1 MSEADRI
8 PPALLDAIYAQ
19 ARAEFPNEC
28 CGYIRGRGADM
39 KLVQCKNYQDRLH
52 AVDPEAN
59 PRTAANGYNFGGR
72 EQLDFARS
80 FDGDD
85 PATIIYHS
93 HPRVGA
99 YFSKE
104 DEAAALSAGWSVD
117 YLVVDAQDREIR
129 EAVLFR
135 RDPAAAAGA
144 PAYVEV
150 ARFPGKAL

>member
-39 KLVQCKNYQDRLH
+39 KLVQCKNWQDRLH

-72 EQLDFARS
+72 
-80 FDGDD
+80 
-85 PATIIYHS
+85 
-93 HPRVGA
+93 
-99 YFSKE
+99 
-104 DEAAALSAGWSVD
+104 
-117 YLVVDAQDREIR
+117 
-129 EAVLFR
+129 
-135 RDPAAAAGA
+135 
-144 PAYVEV
+144 
-150 ARFPGKAL
+150 